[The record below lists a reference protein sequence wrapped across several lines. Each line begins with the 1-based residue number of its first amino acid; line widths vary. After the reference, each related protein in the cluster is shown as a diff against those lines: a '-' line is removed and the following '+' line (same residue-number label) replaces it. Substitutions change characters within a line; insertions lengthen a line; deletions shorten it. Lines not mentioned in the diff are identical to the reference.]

1 MGRWGGSAALLVAAG
16 VMLGSDPGAGSILAA
31 ALMVVLAFLLSPL
44 LFPRSPGDA
53 AGRKR
58 GREEGVPVVY
68 WRPGCHHCL
77 KLRLGLLLT
86 RGRAVWVDISSDPD
100 ALARVRSVN
109 GGDATVPT
117 VFSRGTVRT
126 APSLRWVREQ
136 LAGSRGR

>member
-16 VMLGSDPGAGSILAA
+16 VMLGSDPGVGSVLG
-31 ALMVVLAFLLSPL
+31 ALVMIVLAFVLSPL
-44 LFPRSPGDA
+44 LFPSSPGDA

-58 GREEGVPVVY
+58 GREERLPVVY

-86 RGRAVWVDISSDPD
+86 GRQVVWVDISSDAD

-136 LAGSRGR
+136 LDAR